1 MTEPLIVLHSELLE
15 LSLLQVE
22 HCLVQA
28 TFIHGANISTRVH
41 QLQAFVEEILNE
53 NFLIFDK
60 KDCLS
65 VTRMADMAATMAGV
79 PKPWLIMEKWVK
91 CLWMAGSMIGVGL
104 VLHSGERSWFR
115 KSTSSLQMN
124 LKYPCSVKLVSVE
137 ADVTWWPPG
146 DLSTGTCRCA
156 AW

>member
-1 MTEPLIVLHSELLE
+1 MDPSYRNDVMSYELGKLSCTEWRAGRGRDLLFVLSCELLIVLHSELLK

-28 TFIHGANISTRVH
+28 TFIHGADISTRRVH

-53 NFLIFDK
+53 NFLVFDK

-79 PKPWLIMEKWVK
+79 LPAISAPAMQELQD
-91 CLWMAGSMIGVGL
+91 
-104 VLHSGERSWFR
+104 SG
-115 KSTSSLQMN
+115 
-124 LKYPCSVKLVSVE
+124 
-137 ADVTWWPPG
+137 
-146 DLSTGTCRCA
+146 
-156 AW
+156 